1 MVMLQDPVSVSEQI
15 LWVCVLCYV
24 CVFNWSSEDIESTS
38 SFSSQRQTFKGHVGV
53 QGSGEMYVYVCVFQ
67 CGTGSVRMST

>member
-24 CVFNWSSEDIESTS
+24 CVFNWS

-67 CGTGSVRMST
+67 CGTGSVRTST

>member
-24 CVFNWSSEDIESTS
+24 CVFNWSSEDI
-38 SFSSQRQTFKGHVGV
+38 
-53 QGSGEMYVYVCVFQ
+53 
-67 CGTGSVRMST
+67 